1 MPEYMDINGVLLQRY
16 EWAGGMSMRHKEV
29 SKNQAA
35 RKKEVK
41 NGLAK
46 IVVFD

>member
-1 MPEYMDINGVLLQRY
+1 MPEYMEINGVLLQRY

-29 SKNQAA
+29 SKSQAA

-46 IVVFD
+46 IVIFS